1 MGDKIKKW
9 FFKTCPKSG
18 RIVGI
23 NKKNVVL
30 KICFPL
36 LGLAALAWFLI
47 RVVPKPSRIEYP
59 CQQVAAPIALSFVAF
74 ISSTLVGVG
83 AWKRFRS
90 LWNARRIT
98 LGLSVLTVGVLVS
111 GTLYVMSVDNSLMG
125 QVIRKQIDNGTDMG
139 RFTPTDAPNTPMG
152 VAKGIHPGRVAWAH
166 DPRAA
171 AWDEKHGLYSDAGNN
186 SQTRVNDMMEGV
198 ILSLTRQSKIDKAWD
213 ELFRTFNYKKGK
225 GAVGYKKGEKV
236 AIKVNLN
243 NNGGSNIIDATPQ
256 SVGALLH
263 QLADILKVPQ
273 SCITVYDAQR
283 RGISAIY
290 NYLQPL
296 YPDVNYQNWGGFVPD
311 VLHYSSE
318 ITDPGSMSLAR
329 AAYEADYMINM
340 ALMKRHSE
348 PTDKWRDSSG
358 QTGITSTGK
367 NQFGSVGKVPPLHLS
382 IRDWSSFRGMGTYN
396 CIVDFMAHE
405 RIGGNTLVYIVDA
418 MYVTPKHNGHAVRF
432 KRAPFNNGWT
442 SSLFASN
449 DQVAIESVVLDFVYS
464 ELPLPANAD
473 NFLHEASNI
482 GNPPSGIAYLGKAQG
497 SLGVH
502 EHWNNPDERMY
513 SRNLG
518 TGKGIELY
526 RVPLDDERP
535 AIEYFY
541 ADGDKLYYKTSNAD
555 EVTLNGKKLA
565 KESGIVPIGSE
576 TTAAGSKN
584 TAVDL
589 KNMGMNSE
597 NTGIDLKK
605 TANFF
610 LKATKKNK
618 PAAVQQLV
626 LRRLEPVAVS
636 QAKDCLLDGSAAV
649 NEDGSV
655 EFKGDKGTSNGAI
668 SWKAA
673 VTQAG
678 KYFLTVSYTGR
689 EPVPSYL
696 YANGKL
702 ISENI
707 GYLATTDNKR
717 GEFTFPVS
725 LQKGVNELRLE
736 HPGRRSNRI
745 FTLTIAE
752 EMK

>member
-1 MGDKIKKW
+1 MKNKIKKW

-36 LGLAALAWFLI
+36 LGLAALVWFLI
-47 RVVPKPSRIEYP
+47 RVVPKPSRMEYP

-83 AWKRFRS
+83 TWKRVRN
-90 LWNARRIT
+90 LWNARRVT
-98 LGLSVLTVGVLVS
+98 LGLSVLLIGVLAS

-139 RFTPTDAPNTPMG
+139 RFIPIDAPNTPMG
-152 VAKGIHPGRVAWAH
+152 VAKGIHPGRVAWAY
-166 DPRAA
+166 DPKAA
-171 AWDEKHGLYSDAGNN
+171 AWDGKHGLYSDADNN
-186 SQTRVNDMMEGV
+186 SQTRVNDMLEGV
-198 ILSLTRQSKIDKAWD
+198 IIALTNQKTIDKTWD
-213 ELFRTFNYKKGK
+213 ELFRLFNYKKGK
-225 GAVGYKKGEKV
+225 GAVSYKKGEKI

-243 NNGGSNIIDATPQ
+243 DNGGSNIIDATPQ
-256 SVGALLH
+256 SVYALLH
-263 QLADILKVPQ
+263 QLIDIMQVPQ
-273 SCITVYDAQR
+273 NNITVYDAQR

-290 NYLQPL
+290 DYMQPL
-296 YPDVNYQNWGGFVPD
+296 YPEVNYQNWGGFVPD
-311 VLHYSSE
+311 VVHYSSE
-318 ITDPGSMSLAR
+318 ITDKGSMSLAR

-348 PTDKWRDSSG
+348 PTDKWRDSAG

-367 NQFGSVGKVPPLHLS
+367 NQFGSLEKVPPLHFS

-396 CIVDFMAHE
+396 CIVDLMAHE

-418 MYVTPKHNGHAVRF
+418 MYVNPKHNGHAVRF

-442 SSLFASN
+442 SSFLASN
-449 DQVAIESVVLDFVYS
+449 DQVAIESVVLDFIYS

-473 NFLHEASNI
+473 NFLHEAANI
-482 GNPPSGIAYLGKAQG
+482 GNPPSGIAYAGKKLV

-502 EHWNNPDERMY
+502 EHWNNPEQRMY

-526 RVPLDDERP
+526 RVPLDENRA

-541 ADGDKLYYKTSNAD
+541 ADGTTLHYKVSNAD
-555 EVTLNGKKLA
+555 EVRLNNMKLDNTEGHLCVGVD
-565 KESGIVPIGSE
+565 K
-576 TTAAGSKN
+576 TTDYRLEAIKHDK
-584 TAVDL
+584 VV
-589 KNMGMNSE
+589 
-597 NTGIDLKK
+597 
-605 TANFF
+605 
-610 LKATKKNK
+610 AT
-618 PAAVQQLV
+618 QRLV
-626 LRRLEPVAVS
+626 LRNLQPIITCQTKEM
-636 QAKDCLLDGSAAV
+636 LLNGSATI

-655 EFKGDKGTSNGAI
+655 EFKGEKGSSNGFIA
-668 SWKAA
+668 WKAEIPY
-673 VTQAG
+673 TG
-678 KYFLTVSYTGR
+678 KYYLDISYEGGN
-689 EPVPSYL
+689 PVPSYL

-707 GYLATTDNKR
+707 GYLATTGNKR
-717 GEFTFPVS
+717 GNFIFPID
-725 LQKGVNELRLE
+725 LEKGVNELRLE
-736 HPGRRSNRI
+736 HPGRRSNKLYTI
-745 FTLTIAE
+745 TIAKE
-752 EMK
+752 IN

>member
-1 MGDKIKKW
+1 MKNKIKKW

-36 LGLAALAWFLI
+36 LGLAALVWFLI
-47 RVVPKPSRIEYP
+47 RVVPKPSRMEYP

-83 AWKRFRS
+83 TWKRVRN
-90 LWNARRIT
+90 LWNARRVT
-98 LGLSVLTVGVLVS
+98 LGLSVLLIGVLAS

-139 RFTPTDAPNTPMG
+139 RFIPIDAPNTPMG
-152 VAKGIHPGRVAWAH
+152 VAKGIHPGRVAWAY
-166 DPRAA
+166 DPKAA
-171 AWDEKHGLYSDAGNN
+171 AWDGKHGLYSDADNN
-186 SQTRVNDMMEGV
+186 SQTRVNDMLEGV
-198 ILSLTRQSKIDKAWD
+198 IIALTNQKTIDKAWD
-213 ELFRTFNYKKGK
+213 ELFRLFNYKKGK
-225 GAVGYKKGEKV
+225 GAVSYKKGEKI

-243 NNGGSNIIDATPQ
+243 DNRGSNIIDATPQ
-256 SVGALLH
+256 SVYALLH
-263 QLADILKVPQ
+263 QLIDIMQVPQ
-273 SCITVYDAQR
+273 NNITVYDAQR

-290 NYLQPL
+290 DYMQPL
-296 YPDVNYQNWGGFVPD
+296 YPEVNYQNWGGFVPD
-311 VLHYSSE
+311 VVHYSSE
-318 ITDPGSMSLAR
+318 ITDKGSMSLAR

-348 PTDKWRDSSG
+348 PTDKWRDSAG

-367 NQFGSVGKVPPLHLS
+367 NQFGSLEKVPPLHFS

-396 CIVDFMAHE
+396 CIVDLMAHE

-418 MYVTPKHNGHAVRF
+418 MYVNPKHNGHAVRF

-442 SSLFASN
+442 SSFLASN
-449 DQVAIESVVLDFVYS
+449 DQVAIESVVLDFIYS

-473 NFLHEASNI
+473 NFLHEAANI
-482 GNPPSGIAYLGKAQG
+482 GNPPSGIAYAGKKLV

-502 EHWNNPDERMY
+502 EHWNNPEQRMY

-526 RVPLDDERP
+526 RVPLDENRA

-541 ADGDKLYYKTSNAD
+541 ADGTTLHYKVSNAD
-555 EVTLNGKKLA
+555 EVRLNNMKLDNTEGHLCVGVD
-565 KESGIVPIGSE
+565 K
-576 TTAAGSKN
+576 TTDYRLEAIKHDK
-584 TAVDL
+584 VV
-589 KNMGMNSE
+589 
-597 NTGIDLKK
+597 
-605 TANFF
+605 
-610 LKATKKNK
+610 AT
-618 PAAVQQLV
+618 QRLV
-626 LRRLEPVAVS
+626 LRNLQPIITCQTKEM
-636 QAKDCLLDGSAAV
+636 LLNGSATI

-655 EFKGDKGTSNGAI
+655 EFKGEKGSSNGFIA
-668 SWKAA
+668 WKAEIPY
-673 VTQAG
+673 TG
-678 KYFLTVSYTGR
+678 KYYLDISYEGGN
-689 EPVPSYL
+689 PVPSYL

-707 GYLATTDNKR
+707 GYLATTGNKR
-717 GEFTFPVS
+717 GNFIFPID
-725 LQKGVNELRLE
+725 LEKGVNELRLE
-736 HPGRRSNRI
+736 HPGRRSNKLYTI
-745 FTLTIAE
+745 TIAKE
-752 EMK
+752 IN

>member
-1 MGDKIKKW
+1 MKNKIKKW

-36 LGLAALAWFLI
+36 LGLAALVWFLI
-47 RVVPKPSRIEYP
+47 RVVPKPSRMEYP

-83 AWKRFRS
+83 TWKRVRN
-90 LWNARRIT
+90 LWNARRVT
-98 LGLSVLTVGVLVS
+98 LGLSVLLIGVLAS

-139 RFTPTDAPNTPMG
+139 RFIPIDAPNTPMG
-152 VAKGIHPGRVAWAH
+152 VAKGIHPGRVAWAY
-166 DPRAA
+166 DPKAA
-171 AWDEKHGLYSDAGNN
+171 AWDGKHGLYSDADNN
-186 SQTRVNDMMEGV
+186 SQTRVNDMLEGV
-198 ILSLTRQSKIDKAWD
+198 IIALTNQKTIDKAWD
-213 ELFRTFNYKKGK
+213 ELFRLFNYKKGK
-225 GAVGYKKGEKV
+225 GAVSYKKGEKI

-243 NNGGSNIIDATPQ
+243 DNGGSNIIDATPQ
-256 SVGALLH
+256 SVYALLH
-263 QLADILKVPQ
+263 QLIDIMQVPQ
-273 SCITVYDAQR
+273 NNITVYDAQR

-290 NYLQPL
+290 DYMQPL
-296 YPDVNYQNWGGFVPD
+296 YPEVNYQNWGGFVPD
-311 VLHYSSE
+311 VVHYSSE
-318 ITDPGSMSLAR
+318 ITDKGSMNLAR

-348 PTDKWRDSSG
+348 PTDNWRDSAG

-367 NQFGSVGKVPPLHLS
+367 NQFGSLEKVPPLHFS

-396 CIVDFMAHE
+396 CIVDLMAHE

-418 MYVTPKHNGHAVRF
+418 MYVNPKHNGHAVRF

-442 SSLFASN
+442 SSFLASN
-449 DQVAIESVVLDFVYS
+449 DQVAIESVVLDFIYS

-473 NFLHEASNI
+473 NFLHEAANI
-482 GNPPSGIAYLGKAQG
+482 GNPPSGIAYAGKKLV

-502 EHWNNPDERMY
+502 EHWNNPEQRMY

-526 RVPLDDERP
+526 RVPLDENRA

-541 ADGDKLYYKTSNAD
+541 ADGTTLHYKVSNAD
-555 EVTLNGKKLA
+555 EVRLNNMKLDNTEGHLCVGVD
-565 KESGIVPIGSE
+565 K
-576 TTAAGSKN
+576 TTDYRLEAIKHDK
-584 TAVDL
+584 VV
-589 KNMGMNSE
+589 
-597 NTGIDLKK
+597 
-605 TANFF
+605 
-610 LKATKKNK
+610 AT
-618 PAAVQQLV
+618 QRLV
-626 LRRLEPVAVS
+626 LRNLQPIITCQTKEM
-636 QAKDCLLDGSAAV
+636 LLNGSATI

-655 EFKGDKGTSNGAI
+655 EFKGEKGSSNGFIA
-668 SWKAA
+668 WKAEIPY
-673 VTQAG
+673 TG
-678 KYFLTVSYTGR
+678 KYYLDISYEGGN
-689 EPVPSYL
+689 PVPSYL

-707 GYLATTDNKR
+707 GYLATTGNKR
-717 GEFTFPVS
+717 GNFIFPID
-725 LQKGVNELRLE
+725 LEKGVNELRLE
-736 HPGRRSNRI
+736 HPGRRSNKLYTI
-745 FTLTIAE
+745 TIAKE
-752 EMK
+752 IN

>member
-1 MGDKIKKW
+1 MKNKIKKW

-36 LGLAALAWFLI
+36 LGLAALVWFLI
-47 RVVPKPSRIEYP
+47 RVVPKPSRMEYP

-83 AWKRFRS
+83 TWKRVRN
-90 LWNARRIT
+90 LWNARRVT
-98 LGLSVLTVGVLVS
+98 LGLSVLLIGVLAS

-139 RFTPTDAPNTPMG
+139 RFIPIDAPNTPMG
-152 VAKGIHPGRVAWAH
+152 VAKGIHPGRVDWAY
-166 DPRAA
+166 DPKAA
-171 AWDEKHGLYSDAGNN
+171 AWDGKHGLYSDADNN
-186 SQTRVNDMMEGV
+186 SQTRVNDMLEGV
-198 ILSLTRQSKIDKAWD
+198 IIALTNQKTIDKAWD
-213 ELFRTFNYKKGK
+213 ELFRLFNYKKGK
-225 GAVGYKKGEKV
+225 GAVSYKKGEKI

-243 NNGGSNIIDATPQ
+243 DNGGSNIIDATPQ
-256 SVGALLH
+256 SVYALLH
-263 QLADILKVPQ
+263 QLIDIMQVPQ
-273 SCITVYDAQR
+273 NNITVYDAQR

-290 NYLQPL
+290 DYMQPL
-296 YPDVNYQNWGGFVPD
+296 YPEVNYQNWGGFVPD
-311 VLHYSSE
+311 VVHYSSE
-318 ITDPGSMSLAR
+318 ITDKGSMSLAR

-348 PTDKWRDSSG
+348 PTDKWRDSAG

-367 NQFGSVGKVPPLHLS
+367 NQFGSLEKVPPLHFS

-396 CIVDFMAHE
+396 CIVDLMAHE

-418 MYVTPKHNGHAVRF
+418 MYVNPKHNGHAVRF

-442 SSLFASN
+442 SSFLASN
-449 DQVAIESVVLDFVYS
+449 DQVAIESVVLDFIYS

-473 NFLHEASNI
+473 NFLHEAANI
-482 GNPPSGIAYLGKAQG
+482 GNPPSGIAYAGKKLV

-502 EHWNNPDERMY
+502 EHWNNPEQRMY

-526 RVPLDDERP
+526 RVPLDENRA

-541 ADGDKLYYKTSNAD
+541 ADGTTLHYKVSNAD
-555 EVTLNGKKLA
+555 EVRLNNMKLDNTEGHLCVGVD
-565 KESGIVPIGSE
+565 K
-576 TTAAGSKN
+576 TTDYRLEAIKHDK
-584 TAVDL
+584 VV
-589 KNMGMNSE
+589 
-597 NTGIDLKK
+597 
-605 TANFF
+605 
-610 LKATKKNK
+610 AT
-618 PAAVQQLV
+618 QRLV
-626 LRRLEPVAVS
+626 LRNLQPIITCQTKEM
-636 QAKDCLLDGSAAV
+636 LLNGSATI

-655 EFKGDKGTSNGAI
+655 EFKGEKGSSNGFIA
-668 SWKAA
+668 WKAEIPY
-673 VTQAG
+673 TG
-678 KYFLTVSYTGR
+678 KYYLDISYEGGN
-689 EPVPSYL
+689 PVPSYL

-707 GYLATTDNKR
+707 GYLATTGNKR
-717 GEFTFPVS
+717 GNFIFPID
-725 LQKGVNELRLE
+725 LEKGVNELRLE
-736 HPGRRSNRI
+736 HPGRRSNKLYTI
-745 FTLTIAE
+745 TIAKE
-752 EMK
+752 IN

>member
-1 MGDKIKKW
+1 MKNKIKKW

-36 LGLAALAWFLI
+36 LGLAALVWFLI
-47 RVVPKPSRIEYP
+47 RVVPKPSRMEYP

-83 AWKRFRS
+83 TWKRVRN
-90 LWNARRIT
+90 LWNARRVT
-98 LGLSVLTVGVLVS
+98 LGLSVLLIGVLAS

-139 RFTPTDAPNTPMG
+139 RFIPIDAPNTPMG
-152 VAKGIHPGRVAWAH
+152 VAKGIHPGRVAWAY
-166 DPRAA
+166 DPKAA
-171 AWDEKHGLYSDAGNN
+171 AWDGKHGLYSDADNN
-186 SQTRVNDMMEGV
+186 SQTRVNDMLEGV
-198 ILSLTRQSKIDKAWD
+198 IIALTNQKTIYKAWD
-213 ELFRTFNYKKGK
+213 ELFRLFNYKKGK
-225 GAVGYKKGEKV
+225 GAVSYKKGEKI

-243 NNGGSNIIDATPQ
+243 DNGGSNIIDATPQ
-256 SVGALLH
+256 SVYALLH
-263 QLADILKVPQ
+263 QLIDIMQVPQ
-273 SCITVYDAQR
+273 NNITVYDAQR

-290 NYLQPL
+290 DYMQPL
-296 YPDVNYQNWGGFVPD
+296 YPEVNYQNWGGFVPD
-311 VLHYSSE
+311 VVHYSSE
-318 ITDPGSMSLAR
+318 ITDKGSMNLAR

-348 PTDKWRDSSG
+348 PTDKWRDSAG

-367 NQFGSVGKVPPLHLS
+367 NQFGSLEKVPPLHFS

-396 CIVDFMAHE
+396 CIVDLMAHE

-418 MYVTPKHNGHAVRF
+418 MYVNPKHNGHAVRF

-442 SSLFASN
+442 SSFLASN
-449 DQVAIESVVLDFVYS
+449 DQVAIESVVLDFIYS

-473 NFLHEASNI
+473 NFLHEAANI
-482 GNPPSGIAYLGKAQG
+482 GNPPSGIAYAGKKLV

-502 EHWNNPDERMY
+502 EHWNNPEQRMY

-526 RVPLDDERP
+526 RVPLDENRA

-541 ADGDKLYYKTSNAD
+541 ADGTTLHYKVSNAD
-555 EVTLNGKKLA
+555 EVRLNNMKLDNTEGHLCVGVD
-565 KESGIVPIGSE
+565 K
-576 TTAAGSKN
+576 TTDYRLEAIKHDK
-584 TAVDL
+584 VV
-589 KNMGMNSE
+589 
-597 NTGIDLKK
+597 
-605 TANFF
+605 
-610 LKATKKNK
+610 AT
-618 PAAVQQLV
+618 QRLV
-626 LRRLEPVAVS
+626 LRNLQPIITCQTKEM
-636 QAKDCLLDGSAAV
+636 LLNGSATI

-655 EFKGDKGTSNGAI
+655 EFKGEKGSSNGFIA
-668 SWKAA
+668 WKAEIPY
-673 VTQAG
+673 TG
-678 KYFLTVSYTGR
+678 KYYLDISYEGGN
-689 EPVPSYL
+689 PVPSYL

-707 GYLATTDNKR
+707 GYLATTGNKR
-717 GEFTFPVS
+717 GNFIFPID
-725 LQKGVNELRLE
+725 LEKGVNELRLE
-736 HPGRRSNRI
+736 HPGRRSNKLYTI
-745 FTLTIAE
+745 TIAKE
-752 EMK
+752 IN

>member
-1 MGDKIKKW
+1 MKNKIKKW

-36 LGLAALAWFLI
+36 LGLAALVWFLI
-47 RVVPKPSRIEYP
+47 RVVPKPSRMEYP

-83 AWKRFRS
+83 TWKRVRN
-90 LWNARRIT
+90 LWNARRVT
-98 LGLSVLTVGVLVS
+98 LGLSVLLIGVLAS

-139 RFTPTDAPNTPMG
+139 RFIPIDAPNTPMG
-152 VAKGIHPGRVAWAH
+152 VAKGIHPGRVAWAY
-166 DPRAA
+166 DPKAA
-171 AWDEKHGLYSDAGNN
+171 AWDGKHGLYSDADNN
-186 SQTRVNDMMEGV
+186 SQTRVNDMLEGV
-198 ILSLTRQSKIDKAWD
+198 IIALTNQKTIDKAWD
-213 ELFRTFNYKKGK
+213 ELFRLFNYKKGK
-225 GAVGYKKGEKV
+225 GAVSYKKGEKI

-243 NNGGSNIIDATPQ
+243 DNGGSNIIDATPQ
-256 SVGALLH
+256 SVYALLH
-263 QLADILKVPQ
+263 QLIDIMQVPQ
-273 SCITVYDAQR
+273 NNITVYDAQR

-290 NYLQPL
+290 DYMQPL
-296 YPDVNYQNWGGFVPD
+296 YPEVNYQNWGGFVPD
-311 VLHYSSE
+311 VIHYSSE
-318 ITDPGSMSLAR
+318 ITDKGSMSLAR

-348 PTDKWRDSSG
+348 PTDKWRDSAG

-367 NQFGSVGKVPPLHLS
+367 NQFGSLEKVPPLHFS

-396 CIVDFMAHE
+396 CIVDLMAHE

-418 MYVTPKHNGHAVRF
+418 MYVNPKHNGHAVRF

-442 SSLFASN
+442 SSFLASN
-449 DQVAIESVVLDFVYS
+449 DQVAIESVVLDFIYS

-473 NFLHEASNI
+473 NFLHEAANI
-482 GNPPSGIAYLGKAQG
+482 GNPPSGIAYAGKKLV

-502 EHWNNPDERMY
+502 EHWNNPEQRMY

-526 RVPLDDERP
+526 RVPLDENRA

-541 ADGDKLYYKTSNAD
+541 ADGTTLHYKVSNAD
-555 EVTLNGKKLA
+555 KVRLNNMKLDNTEGHLCVGVD
-565 KESGIVPIGSE
+565 K
-576 TTAAGSKN
+576 TTDYRLEAIKHDK
-584 TAVDL
+584 VV
-589 KNMGMNSE
+589 
-597 NTGIDLKK
+597 
-605 TANFF
+605 
-610 LKATKKNK
+610 AT
-618 PAAVQQLV
+618 QRLV
-626 LRRLEPVAVS
+626 LRNLQPIITCQTKEM
-636 QAKDCLLDGSAAV
+636 LLNGSATI

-655 EFKGDKGTSNGAI
+655 EFKGEKGSSNGFIA
-668 SWKAA
+668 WKAEIPY
-673 VTQAG
+673 TG
-678 KYFLTVSYTGR
+678 KYYLDISYEGGN
-689 EPVPSYL
+689 PVPSYL

-707 GYLATTDNKR
+707 GYLATTGNKR
-717 GEFTFPVS
+717 GNFIFPID
-725 LQKGVNELRLE
+725 LENELRLE
-736 HPGRRSNRI
+736 HPGRRSNKLYTI
-745 FTLTIAE
+745 TIAKE
-752 EMK
+752 IN

>member
-1 MGDKIKKW
+1 MKNKIKKW

-36 LGLAALAWFLI
+36 LGLAALVWFLI
-47 RVVPKPSRIEYP
+47 RVVPKPSRMEYP

-83 AWKRFRS
+83 TWKRVRN
-90 LWNARRIT
+90 LWNARRVT
-98 LGLSVLTVGVLVS
+98 LGLSVLLIGVLAS

-139 RFTPTDAPNTPMG
+139 RFIPIDAPNTPMG
-152 VAKGIHPGRVAWAH
+152 VAKGIHPGRVAWAY
-166 DPRAA
+166 DPKAA
-171 AWDEKHGLYSDAGNN
+171 AWDGKHGLYSDADNN
-186 SQTRVNDMMEGV
+186 SQTRVNDMLEGV
-198 ILSLTRQSKIDKAWD
+198 IIALTNQKTSDKAWD
-213 ELFRTFNYKKGK
+213 ELFRLFNYQKGK
-225 GAVGYKKGEKV
+225 GAVSYKKGEKI

-243 NNGGSNIIDATPQ
+243 DNGGSNIIDATPQ
-256 SVGALLH
+256 SVYALLH
-263 QLADILKVPQ
+263 QLIDIMQVPQ
-273 SCITVYDAQR
+273 NNITVYDAQR

-290 NYLQPL
+290 DYMQPL
-296 YPDVNYQNWGGFVPD
+296 YPEVNYQNWGGFVPD
-311 VLHYSSE
+311 VVHYSSE
-318 ITDPGSMSLAR
+318 ITDKGSMSLAR

-348 PTDKWRDSSG
+348 PTDKWRDSAG

-367 NQFGSVGKVPPLHLS
+367 NQFGSLEKVPPLHFS

-396 CIVDFMAHE
+396 CIVDLMSHE

-418 MYVTPKHNGHAVRF
+418 MYVNPKHNGHAVRF

-442 SSLFASN
+442 SSFLASN
-449 DQVAIESVVLDFVYS
+449 DQVAIESVVLDFIYS

-473 NFLHEASNI
+473 NFLHEAANI
-482 GNPPSGIAYLGKAQG
+482 GNPPSGIAYAGKKLV

-502 EHWNNPDERMY
+502 EHWNNPEQRMY

-526 RVPLDDERP
+526 RVPLDENRA

-541 ADGDKLYYKTSNAD
+541 ADGTTLHYKVSNAD
-555 EVTLNGKKLA
+555 EVRLNNMKLDNTEGHLCVGVD
-565 KESGIVPIGSE
+565 K
-576 TTAAGSKN
+576 TTDYRLEAIKHDK
-584 TAVDL
+584 VV
-589 KNMGMNSE
+589 
-597 NTGIDLKK
+597 
-605 TANFF
+605 
-610 LKATKKNK
+610 AT
-618 PAAVQQLV
+618 QRLV
-626 LRRLEPVAVS
+626 LRNLQPIITCQTKEM
-636 QAKDCLLDGSAAV
+636 LLNGSATI

-655 EFKGDKGTSNGAI
+655 EFKGEKGSSNGFIA
-668 SWKAA
+668 WKAEIPY
-673 VTQAG
+673 TG
-678 KYFLTVSYTGR
+678 KYYLDISYEGGN
-689 EPVPSYL
+689 PVPSYL

-707 GYLATTDNKR
+707 GYLATTGNKR
-717 GEFTFPVS
+717 GNFIFPID
-725 LQKGVNELRLE
+725 LEKGVNELRLE
-736 HPGRRSNRI
+736 HPGRRSNKLYTI
-745 FTLTIAE
+745 TIAKE
-752 EMK
+752 IN

>member
-1 MGDKIKKW
+1 MKNKIKKW

-36 LGLAALAWFLI
+36 LGLAALVWFLI
-47 RVVPKPSRIEYP
+47 RVVPKPSRMEYP

-83 AWKRFRS
+83 TWKRVRN
-90 LWNARRIT
+90 LWNARRVT
-98 LGLSVLTVGVLVS
+98 LGLSVLLIGVLAS

-139 RFTPTDAPNTPMG
+139 RFIPIDAPNTPMG
-152 VAKGIHPGRVAWAH
+152 VAKGIHPGRVAWAY
-166 DPRAA
+166 DPKAA
-171 AWDEKHGLYSDAGNN
+171 AWDGKHGLYSDADNN
-186 SQTRVNDMMEGV
+186 SQTRVNDMLEGV
-198 ILSLTRQSKIDKAWD
+198 IIALTNQKTIDKAWD
-213 ELFRTFNYKKGK
+213 ELFRLFNYKKGK
-225 GAVGYKKGEKV
+225 GAVSYKKGEKI

-243 NNGGSNIIDATPQ
+243 DNGGSNIIDATPQ
-256 SVGALLH
+256 SVYALLH
-263 QLADILKVPQ
+263 QLIDIMQVPQ
-273 SCITVYDAQR
+273 NNITVYDAQR

-290 NYLQPL
+290 DYMQPL
-296 YPDVNYQNWGGFVPD
+296 YPEVNYQNWGGFVPD
-311 VLHYSSE
+311 VVHYSSE
-318 ITDPGSMSLAR
+318 ITDKGSMNLAR

-348 PTDKWRDSSG
+348 PTDKWRDSAG

-367 NQFGSVGKVPPLHLS
+367 NQFGSLEKVPPLHFS

-396 CIVDFMAHE
+396 CIVDLMAHE

-418 MYVTPKHNGHAVRF
+418 MYVNPKHNGHAVRF

-442 SSLFASN
+442 SSFLASN
-449 DQVAIESVVLDFVYS
+449 DQVAIESVVLDFIYS

-473 NFLHEASNI
+473 NFLHEAANI
-482 GNPPSGIAYLGKAQG
+482 GNPPSGIAYAGKKLV

-502 EHWNNPDERMY
+502 EHWNNPEQRMY

-526 RVPLDDERP
+526 RVPLDENRA

-541 ADGDKLYYKTSNAD
+541 ADGTTLHYKVSNAD
-555 EVTLNGKKLA
+555 EVRLNNLKLDNTEGHLCVGVD
-565 KESGIVPIGSE
+565 K
-576 TTAAGSKN
+576 TTDYRLEAIKHDK
-584 TAVDL
+584 VV
-589 KNMGMNSE
+589 
-597 NTGIDLKK
+597 
-605 TANFF
+605 
-610 LKATKKNK
+610 AT
-618 PAAVQQLV
+618 QRLV
-626 LRRLEPVAVS
+626 LRNLQPIITCQTKEM
-636 QAKDCLLDGSAAV
+636 LLNGSATI

-655 EFKGDKGTSNGAI
+655 EFKGEKGSSNGFIA
-668 SWKAA
+668 WKAEIPY
-673 VTQAG
+673 TG
-678 KYFLTVSYTGR
+678 KYYLDISYEGGN
-689 EPVPSYL
+689 PVPSYL

-707 GYLATTDNKR
+707 GYLATTGNKR
-717 GEFTFPVS
+717 GNFIFPID
-725 LQKGVNELRLE
+725 LEKGVNELRLE
-736 HPGRRSNRI
+736 HPGRRSNKLYTI
-745 FTLTIAE
+745 TIAKE
-752 EMK
+752 IN

>member
-1 MGDKIKKW
+1 MKNKIKKW

-36 LGLAALAWFLI
+36 LGLAALVWFLI
-47 RVVPKPSRIEYP
+47 RVVPKPSRMEYP

-83 AWKRFRS
+83 TWKRVRN
-90 LWNARRIT
+90 LWNARRVT
-98 LGLSVLTVGVLVS
+98 LGLSVLLIGVLAS

-139 RFTPTDAPNTPMG
+139 RFIPIDAPNTPMG
-152 VAKGIHPGRVAWAH
+152 VAKGIHPGRVAWAY
-166 DPRAA
+166 DPKAA
-171 AWDEKHGLYSDAGNN
+171 AWDGKHGLYSDADNN
-186 SQTRVNDMMEGV
+186 SQTRVNDMLEGV
-198 ILSLTRQSKIDKAWD
+198 IIALTNQKTIDKAWD
-213 ELFRTFNYKKGK
+213 ELFRLFNYKRGK
-225 GAVGYKKGEKV
+225 GAVSYKKGEKI

-243 NNGGSNIIDATPQ
+243 DNGGSNIIDATPQ
-256 SVGALLH
+256 SVYALLH
-263 QLADILKVPQ
+263 QLIDIMQVPQ
-273 SCITVYDAQR
+273 NNITVYDAQR

-290 NYLQPL
+290 DYMQPL
-296 YPDVNYQNWGGFVPD
+296 YPEVNYQNWGGFVPD
-311 VLHYSSE
+311 VVHYSSE
-318 ITDPGSMSLAR
+318 ITDKGSMSLAR

-348 PTDKWRDSSG
+348 PTDKWRDSAG

-367 NQFGSVGKVPPLHLS
+367 NQFGSLEKVPPLHFS

-396 CIVDFMAHE
+396 CIVDLMAHE

-418 MYVTPKHNGHAVRF
+418 MYVNPKHNGHAVRF

-442 SSLFASN
+442 SSFLASN
-449 DQVAIESVVLDFVYS
+449 DQVAIESVVLDFIYS

-473 NFLHEASNI
+473 NFLHEAANI
-482 GNPPSGIAYLGKAQG
+482 GNPPSGIAYAGKKLV

-502 EHWNNPDERMY
+502 EHWNNPEQRMY

-526 RVPLDDERP
+526 RVPLDENRA

-541 ADGDKLYYKTSNAD
+541 ADGTTLHYKVSNAD
-555 EVTLNGKKLA
+555 EVRLNNMKLDNTEGHLCVGVD
-565 KESGIVPIGSE
+565 K
-576 TTAAGSKN
+576 TTDYRLEAIKHDK
-584 TAVDL
+584 VV
-589 KNMGMNSE
+589 
-597 NTGIDLKK
+597 
-605 TANFF
+605 
-610 LKATKKNK
+610 AT
-618 PAAVQQLV
+618 QRLV
-626 LRRLEPVAVS
+626 LRNLQPIITCQTKEM
-636 QAKDCLLDGSAAV
+636 LLNGSATI

-655 EFKGDKGTSNGAI
+655 EFKGEKGSSNGFIA
-668 SWKAA
+668 WKAEIPY
-673 VTQAG
+673 TG
-678 KYFLTVSYTGR
+678 KYYLDISYEGGN
-689 EPVPSYL
+689 PVPSYL

-707 GYLATTDNKR
+707 GYLATTGNKR
-717 GEFTFPVS
+717 GNFIFPID
-725 LQKGVNELRLE
+725 LEKGVNELRLE
-736 HPGRRSNRI
+736 HPGRRSNKLYTI
-745 FTLTIAE
+745 TIAKE
-752 EMK
+752 IN

>member
-1 MGDKIKKW
+1 MKNKIKKW

-36 LGLAALAWFLI
+36 LGLAALVWFLI
-47 RVVPKPSRIEYP
+47 RVVPKPSRMEYP

-83 AWKRFRS
+83 TWKRVRN
-90 LWNARRIT
+90 LWNARRVT
-98 LGLSVLTVGVLVS
+98 LGLSVLLIGVLAS

-139 RFTPTDAPNTPMG
+139 RFIPIDAPNTPMG
-152 VAKGIHPGRVAWAH
+152 VAKGIHPGRVAWAY
-166 DPRAA
+166 DPKAA
-171 AWDEKHGLYSDAGNN
+171 AWDGKHGLYSDADNN
-186 SQTRVNDMMEGV
+186 SQTRVNDMLEGV
-198 ILSLTRQSKIDKAWD
+198 IIALTNQKTIDKAWD
-213 ELFRTFNYKKGK
+213 ELFRLFNYKKGK
-225 GAVGYKKGEKV
+225 GAVSYKKGEKI

-243 NNGGSNIIDATPQ
+243 DNGGSNIIDATPQ
-256 SVGALLH
+256 SVYALLH
-263 QLADILKVPQ
+263 QLIDIMQVPQ
-273 SCITVYDAQR
+273 NNITVYDAQR

-290 NYLQPL
+290 DYMQPL
-296 YPDVNYQNWGGFVPD
+296 YPEVNYQNWGGFVPD
-311 VLHYSSE
+311 VVHYSSE
-318 ITDPGSMSLAR
+318 ITDKGSMSLAR

-348 PTDKWRDSSG
+348 PTDKWRDSAG

-367 NQFGSVGKVPPLHLS
+367 NQFGSLEKVPPLHFS

-396 CIVDFMAHE
+396 CIVDLMAHE

-418 MYVTPKHNGHAVRF
+418 MYVNPKHNGHAVRF

-442 SSLFASN
+442 SSFLASN
-449 DQVAIESVVLDFVYS
+449 DQVAIESVVLDFIYS

-473 NFLHEASNI
+473 NFLHEAANI
-482 GNPPSGIAYLGKAQG
+482 GNPPSGIAYAGKKLV

-502 EHWNNPDERMY
+502 EHWNNPEQRMY

-526 RVPLDDERP
+526 RVPLDENRA

-541 ADGDKLYYKTSNAD
+541 ADGTTLHYKVSNAD
-555 EVTLNGKKLA
+555 EVRLNNMKLDNTEGHLCVGVD
-565 KESGIVPIGSE
+565 K
-576 TTAAGSKN
+576 TTDYRLEAIKHDK
-584 TAVDL
+584 VV
-589 KNMGMNSE
+589 
-597 NTGIDLKK
+597 
-605 TANFF
+605 
-610 LKATKKNK
+610 AT
-618 PAAVQQLV
+618 QRLV
-626 LRRLEPVAVS
+626 LRNLQPIITCQTKEM
-636 QAKDCLLDGSAAV
+636 LLNGSATI

-655 EFKGDKGTSNGAI
+655 EFKGEKGSSNGFIA
-668 SWKAA
+668 WKAEIPY
-673 VTQAG
+673 TG
-678 KYFLTVSYTGR
+678 KYYLDISYEGGN
-689 EPVPSYL
+689 PVPSYL

-707 GYLATTDNKR
+707 GYLATTGNKR
-717 GEFTFPVS
+717 GNFIFSIDLE
-725 LQKGVNELRLE
+725 KGVNELRLE
-736 HPGRRSNRI
+736 HPGRRSNKLYTI
-745 FTLTIAE
+745 TIAKE
-752 EMK
+752 IN

>member
-1 MGDKIKKW
+1 MKNKIKKW

-36 LGLAALAWFLI
+36 LGLAALVWFLI
-47 RVVPKPSRIEYP
+47 RVVPKPSRMEYP

-83 AWKRFRS
+83 TWKRVRN
-90 LWNARRIT
+90 LWNARRVT
-98 LGLSVLTVGVLVS
+98 LGLSVLLIGVLAS

-139 RFTPTDAPNTPMG
+139 RFIPIDAPNTPMG
-152 VAKGIHPGRVAWAH
+152 VAKGIHPGRVAWAY
-166 DPRAA
+166 DPKAA
-171 AWDEKHGLYSDAGNN
+171 AWDGKHGLYSDADNN
-186 SQTRVNDMMEGV
+186 SQTRVNDMLEGV
-198 ILSLTRQSKIDKAWD
+198 IIALTNQKTIDKAWD
-213 ELFRTFNYKKGK
+213 ELFRLFNYKKGK
-225 GAVGYKKGEKV
+225 GAVSYKKGEKI

-243 NNGGSNIIDATPQ
+243 DNGGSNIIDATPQ
-256 SVGALLH
+256 SVYALLH
-263 QLADILKVPQ
+263 QLIDIMQVPQ
-273 SCITVYDAQR
+273 NNITVYDAQR

-290 NYLQPL
+290 DYMQPL
-296 YPDVNYQNWGGFVPD
+296 YPEVNYQNWGGFVPD
-311 VLHYSSE
+311 VVHYSSE
-318 ITDPGSMSLAR
+318 ITDKGSMSLAR

-348 PTDKWRDSSG
+348 PTDKWRDSAG

-367 NQFGSVGKVPPLHLS
+367 NQFGSLEKVPPLHFS

-396 CIVDFMAHE
+396 CIVDLMAHE

-418 MYVTPKHNGHAVRF
+418 MYVNPKHNGHAVRF

-442 SSLFASN
+442 SSFLASN
-449 DQVAIESVVLDFVYS
+449 DQVAIESVVLDFIYS

-473 NFLHEASNI
+473 NFLHEAANI
-482 GNPPSGIAYLGKAQG
+482 GNPPSGIAYAGKKLV

-502 EHWNNPDERMY
+502 EHWNNPEQRMY

-526 RVPLDDERP
+526 RVPLDENRA

-541 ADGDKLYYKTSNAD
+541 ADGTTLHYKVSNAD
-555 EVTLNGKKLA
+555 EVRLNNMKLDNTEGHLCVGVD
-565 KESGIVPIGSE
+565 K
-576 TTAAGSKN
+576 TTDYRLEAIKYDK
-584 TAVDL
+584 VV
-589 KNMGMNSE
+589 
-597 NTGIDLKK
+597 
-605 TANFF
+605 
-610 LKATKKNK
+610 AT
-618 PAAVQQLV
+618 QRLV
-626 LRRLEPVAVS
+626 LRNLQPIITCQTKEM
-636 QAKDCLLDGSAAV
+636 LLNGSATI

-655 EFKGDKGTSNGAI
+655 EFKGEKGSSNGFIA
-668 SWKAA
+668 WKAEIPY
-673 VTQAG
+673 TG
-678 KYFLTVSYTGR
+678 KYYLDISYEGGN
-689 EPVPSYL
+689 PVPSYL

-707 GYLATTDNKR
+707 GYLATTGNKR
-717 GEFTFPVS
+717 GNFIFPID
-725 LQKGVNELRLE
+725 LEKGVNELRLE
-736 HPGRRSNRI
+736 HPGRRSNKLYTI
-745 FTLTIAE
+745 TIAKE
-752 EMK
+752 IN

>member
-1 MGDKIKKW
+1 MKNKIKKW

-36 LGLAALAWFLI
+36 LGLAALVWFLI
-47 RVVPKPSRIEYP
+47 RVVPKPSRMEYP

-83 AWKRFRS
+83 TWKRVRN
-90 LWNARRIT
+90 LWNARRVT
-98 LGLSVLTVGVLVS
+98 LGLSVLLIGVLAS

-139 RFTPTDAPNTPMG
+139 RFIPIDAPNTPMG
-152 VAKGIHPGRVAWAH
+152 VAKGIHPGRVAWAY
-166 DPRAA
+166 DPKAA
-171 AWDEKHGLYSDAGNN
+171 AWDGKHGLYSDADNN
-186 SQTRVNDMMEGV
+186 SQTRVNDMLEGV
-198 ILSLTRQSKIDKAWD
+198 IIALTNQKTIDKAWD
-213 ELFRTFNYKKGK
+213 ELFRLFNYKKAK
-225 GAVGYKKGEKV
+225 GAVSYKKGEKI

-243 NNGGSNIIDATPQ
+243 DNGGSNIIDATPQ
-256 SVGALLH
+256 SVYALLH
-263 QLADILKVPQ
+263 QLIDIMQVPQ
-273 SCITVYDAQR
+273 NNITVYDAQR

-290 NYLQPL
+290 DYMQPL
-296 YPDVNYQNWGGFVPD
+296 YPEVNYQNWGGFVPD
-311 VLHYSSE
+311 VVHYSSE
-318 ITDPGSMSLAR
+318 ITDKGSMSLAR

-348 PTDKWRDSSG
+348 PTDKWRDSAG

-367 NQFGSVGKVPPLHLS
+367 NQFGSLEKVPPLHFS

-396 CIVDFMAHE
+396 CIVDLMAHE

-418 MYVTPKHNGHAVRF
+418 MYVNPKHNGHAVRF

-442 SSLFASN
+442 SSFLASN
-449 DQVAIESVVLDFVYS
+449 DQVAIESVVLDFIYS

-473 NFLHEASNI
+473 NFLHEAANI
-482 GNPPSGIAYLGKAQG
+482 GNPPSGIAYAGKKLV

-502 EHWNNPDERMY
+502 EHWNNPEQRMY

-526 RVPLDDERP
+526 RVPLDENRA

-541 ADGDKLYYKTSNAD
+541 ADGTTLHYKVSNAD
-555 EVTLNGKKLA
+555 EVRLNNMKLDNTEGHLCVGVD
-565 KESGIVPIGSE
+565 K
-576 TTAAGSKN
+576 TTDYRLEAIKHDK
-584 TAVDL
+584 VV
-589 KNMGMNSE
+589 
-597 NTGIDLKK
+597 
-605 TANFF
+605 
-610 LKATKKNK
+610 AT
-618 PAAVQQLV
+618 QRLV
-626 LRRLEPVAVS
+626 LRNLQPIITCQTKEM
-636 QAKDCLLDGSAAV
+636 LLNGSATI

-655 EFKGDKGTSNGAI
+655 EFKGEKGSSNGFIA
-668 SWKAA
+668 WKAEIPY
-673 VTQAG
+673 TG
-678 KYFLTVSYTGR
+678 KYYLDISYEGGN
-689 EPVPSYL
+689 PVPSYL

-707 GYLATTDNKR
+707 GYLATTGNKR
-717 GEFTFPVS
+717 GNFIFPID
-725 LQKGVNELRLE
+725 LEKGVNELRLE
-736 HPGRRSNRI
+736 HPGRRSNKLYTI
-745 FTLTIAE
+745 TIAKE
-752 EMK
+752 IN

>member
-1 MGDKIKKW
+1 MKNKIKKW

-36 LGLAALAWFLI
+36 LGLAALVWFLI
-47 RVVPKPSRIEYP
+47 RVVPKPSRMEYP

-83 AWKRFRS
+83 TWKRVRN
-90 LWNARRIT
+90 LWNARRVT
-98 LGLSVLTVGVLVS
+98 LGLSVLLIGVLAS

-139 RFTPTDAPNTPMG
+139 RFIPIDAPNTPMG
-152 VAKGIHPGRVAWAH
+152 VAKGIHPGRVAWAY
-166 DPRAA
+166 DPKAA
-171 AWDEKHGLYSDAGNN
+171 AWDGKHGLYSDADNN
-186 SQTRVNDMMEGV
+186 SQTRVNDMLEGV
-198 ILSLTRQSKIDKAWD
+198 IIALTNQKTIDKAWD
-213 ELFRTFNYKKGK
+213 ELFRLFNYKKGK
-225 GAVGYKKGEKV
+225 GAVSYKKGEKI

-243 NNGGSNIIDATPQ
+243 DNGGSNIIDATPQ
-256 SVGALLH
+256 SVYALLH
-263 QLADILKVPQ
+263 QLIDIMQVPQ
-273 SCITVYDAQR
+273 NNITVYDAQR

-290 NYLQPL
+290 DYMQPL
-296 YPDVNYQNWGGFVPD
+296 YPEVNYQNWDGFVPD
-311 VLHYSSE
+311 VIHYSSE
-318 ITDPGSMSLAR
+318 ITDKGSMSLAR

-348 PTDKWRDSSG
+348 PTDKWRDTAG

-367 NQFGSVGKVPPLHLS
+367 NQFGSLEKVPPLHFS

-396 CIVDFMAHE
+396 CIVDLMAHE

-418 MYVTPKHNGHAVRF
+418 MYVNPKHNGHAVRF

-442 SSLFASN
+442 SSFLASN
-449 DQVAIESVVLDFVYS
+449 DQVAIESVVLDFIYS

-473 NFLHEASNI
+473 NFLHEAANI
-482 GNPPSGIAYLGKAQG
+482 GNPPSGIAYAGKKLV

-502 EHWNNPDERMY
+502 EHWNNPEQRMY

-526 RVPLDDERP
+526 RVPLDENRA

-541 ADGDKLYYKTSNAD
+541 ADGTTLHYKVSNAD
-555 EVTLNGKKLA
+555 EVRLNNMKLDNTEGHLCVGVD
-565 KESGIVPIGSE
+565 K
-576 TTAAGSKN
+576 TTDYRLEAIKHDK
-584 TAVDL
+584 VV
-589 KNMGMNSE
+589 
-597 NTGIDLKK
+597 
-605 TANFF
+605 
-610 LKATKKNK
+610 AT
-618 PAAVQQLV
+618 QRLV
-626 LRRLEPVAVS
+626 LRNLQPIITCQTKEM
-636 QAKDCLLDGSAAV
+636 LLNGSATI

-655 EFKGDKGTSNGAI
+655 EFKGEKGSSNGFIA
-668 SWKAA
+668 WKAEIPY
-673 VTQAG
+673 TG
-678 KYFLTVSYTGR
+678 KYYLDISYEGGN
-689 EPVPSYL
+689 PVPSYL

-707 GYLATTDNKR
+707 GYLATTGNKR
-717 GEFTFPVS
+717 GNFIFPID
-725 LQKGVNELRLE
+725 LEKGVNELRLE
-736 HPGRRSNRI
+736 HPGRRSNKLYTI
-745 FTLTIAE
+745 TIAKE
-752 EMK
+752 IN

>member
-1 MGDKIKKW
+1 MKNKIKKW

-36 LGLAALAWFLI
+36 LGLAALVWFLI
-47 RVVPKPSRIEYP
+47 RVVPKPSRMEYP

-83 AWKRFRS
+83 TWKRVRN
-90 LWNARRIT
+90 LWNARRVT
-98 LGLSVLTVGVLVS
+98 LGLSVLLIGVLAS

-139 RFTPTDAPNTPMG
+139 RFIPIDAPNTPMG
-152 VAKGIHPGRVAWAH
+152 VAKGIHPGRVAWAY
-166 DPRAA
+166 DPKAA
-171 AWDEKHGLYSDAGNN
+171 AWDGKHGLYSDADNN
-186 SQTRVNDMMEGV
+186 SQTRVNDMLEGV
-198 ILSLTRQSKIDKAWD
+198 IIALTNQKTIDKAWD
-213 ELFRTFNYKKGK
+213 ELFRLFNYKKGK
-225 GAVGYKKGEKV
+225 GAVSYKKGEKI

-243 NNGGSNIIDATPQ
+243 DNGGSNIIDATPQ
-256 SVGALLH
+256 SVYALLH
-263 QLADILKVPQ
+263 QLIDIMQVPQ
-273 SCITVYDAQR
+273 NNITVYDAQR

-290 NYLQPL
+290 DYMQPL
-296 YPDVNYQNWGGFVPD
+296 YPEVNYQNWGGFVPD
-311 VLHYSSE
+311 VVHYSSE
-318 ITDPGSMSLAR
+318 ITDKGSMSLAR

-348 PTDKWRDSSG
+348 PTDKWRDSAG

-367 NQFGSVGKVPPLHLS
+367 NQFGSLEKVPPLHFS

-396 CIVDFMAHE
+396 CIVDLMAHE

-418 MYVTPKHNGHAVRF
+418 MYVNPKHNGHAVRF

-442 SSLFASN
+442 SNFLASN
-449 DQVAIESVVLDFVYS
+449 DQVAIESVVLDFIYS

-473 NFLHEASNI
+473 NFLHEAANI
-482 GNPPSGIAYLGKAQG
+482 GNPPSGIAYAGKKLV

-502 EHWNNPDERMY
+502 EHWNNPEQRMY

-526 RVPLDDERP
+526 RVPLDENRA

-541 ADGDKLYYKTSNAD
+541 ADGTTLHYKVSNAD
-555 EVTLNGKKLA
+555 EVRLNNMKLDNTEGHLCVGVD
-565 KESGIVPIGSE
+565 K
-576 TTAAGSKN
+576 TTDYRLEAIKYDK
-584 TAVDL
+584 VV
-589 KNMGMNSE
+589 
-597 NTGIDLKK
+597 
-605 TANFF
+605 
-610 LKATKKNK
+610 AT
-618 PAAVQQLV
+618 QRLV
-626 LRRLEPVAVS
+626 LRNLQPIITCQTKEM
-636 QAKDCLLDGSAAV
+636 LLNGSATI

-655 EFKGDKGTSNGAI
+655 EFKGEKGSSNGFIA
-668 SWKAA
+668 WKAEIPY
-673 VTQAG
+673 TG
-678 KYFLTVSYTGR
+678 KYYLDISYEGGN
-689 EPVPSYL
+689 PVPSYL

-707 GYLATTDNKR
+707 GYLATTGNKR
-717 GEFTFPVS
+717 GNFIFPID
-725 LQKGVNELRLE
+725 LEKGVNELRLE
-736 HPGRRSNRI
+736 HPGRRSNKLYTI
-745 FTLTIAE
+745 TIAKE
-752 EMK
+752 IN

>member
-1 MGDKIKKW
+1 MKNKIKKW

-36 LGLAALAWFLI
+36 LGLAALVWFLI
-47 RVVPKPSRIEYP
+47 RVVPKPSRMEYP

-83 AWKRFRS
+83 TWKRVWN
-90 LWNARRIT
+90 LWNARRVT
-98 LGLSVLTVGVLVS
+98 LGLSVLLIGVLAS

-139 RFTPTDAPNTPMG
+139 RFIPIDAPNTPMG
-152 VAKGIHPGRVAWAH
+152 VAKGIHPGRVAWAY
-166 DPRAA
+166 DPKAA
-171 AWDEKHGLYSDAGNN
+171 AWDGKHGLYSDADNN
-186 SQTRVNDMMEGV
+186 SQTRVNDMLEGV
-198 ILSLTRQSKIDKAWD
+198 IIALTNQKTIDKAWD
-213 ELFRTFNYKKGK
+213 ELFRLFNYKKGK
-225 GAVGYKKGEKV
+225 GAVSYKKGEKI

-243 NNGGSNIIDATPQ
+243 DNGGSNIIDATPQ
-256 SVGALLH
+256 SVYALLH
-263 QLADILKVPQ
+263 QLIDIMQVPQ
-273 SCITVYDAQR
+273 NNITVYDAQR

-290 NYLQPL
+290 DYMQPL
-296 YPDVNYQNWGGFVPD
+296 YPEVNYQNWGGFVPD
-311 VLHYSSE
+311 VIHYSSE
-318 ITDPGSMSLAR
+318 ITDKGSMSLAR

-348 PTDKWRDSSG
+348 PTDKWRDSAG

-367 NQFGSVGKVPPLHLS
+367 NQFGSLEKVPPLHFS

-396 CIVDFMAHE
+396 CIVDLMAHE

-418 MYVTPKHNGHAVRF
+418 MYVNPKHNGHAVRF

-442 SSLFASN
+442 SSFLASN
-449 DQVAIESVVLDFVYS
+449 DQVAIESVVLDFIYS

-473 NFLHEASNI
+473 NFLHEAANI
-482 GNPPSGIAYLGKAQG
+482 GNPPSGIAYAGKKLV

-502 EHWNNPDERMY
+502 EHWNNPEQRMY

-526 RVPLDDERP
+526 RVPLDENRA

-541 ADGDKLYYKTSNAD
+541 ADGTTLHYKVSNAD
-555 EVTLNGKKLA
+555 EVRLNNMKLDNTEGHLCVGVD
-565 KESGIVPIGSE
+565 K
-576 TTAAGSKN
+576 TTDYRLEAIKHDK
-584 TAVDL
+584 VV
-589 KNMGMNSE
+589 
-597 NTGIDLKK
+597 
-605 TANFF
+605 
-610 LKATKKNK
+610 AT
-618 PAAVQQLV
+618 QRLV
-626 LRRLEPVAVS
+626 LRNLQPIITCQTKEM
-636 QAKDCLLDGSAAV
+636 LLNGSATI

-655 EFKGDKGTSNGAI
+655 EFKGEKGSSNGFIA
-668 SWKAA
+668 WKAEIPY
-673 VTQAG
+673 TG
-678 KYFLTVSYTGR
+678 KYYLDISYEGGN
-689 EPVPSYL
+689 PVPSYL

-707 GYLATTDNKR
+707 GYLATTGNKR
-717 GEFTFPVS
+717 GNFIFPID
-725 LQKGVNELRLE
+725 LEKGVNELRLE
-736 HPGRRSNRI
+736 HPGRRSNKLYTI
-745 FTLTIAE
+745 TIAKE
-752 EMK
+752 IN

>member
-1 MGDKIKKW
+1 MKNKIKKW

-36 LGLAALAWFLI
+36 LGLAALVWFLI
-47 RVVPKPSRIEYP
+47 RVVPKPSRMEYP

-83 AWKRFRS
+83 TWKRVRN
-90 LWNARRIT
+90 LWNARRVT
-98 LGLSVLTVGVLVS
+98 LGLSVLLIGVLAS

-139 RFTPTDAPNTPMG
+139 RFIPIDAPNTPMG
-152 VAKGIHPGRVAWAH
+152 VAKGIHPGRVAWAY
-166 DPRAA
+166 DPKAA
-171 AWDEKHGLYSDAGNN
+171 AWDGKHGLYSDADNN
-186 SQTRVNDMMEGV
+186 SQTRVNDMLEGV
-198 ILSLTRQSKIDKAWD
+198 IIALTNQKTIDKAWD
-213 ELFRTFNYKKGK
+213 ELFRLFNYKKGK
-225 GAVGYKKGEKV
+225 GAVSYKKGEKI

-243 NNGGSNIIDATPQ
+243 DNGGSNIIDATPQ
-256 SVGALLH
+256 SVYALLH
-263 QLADILKVPQ
+263 QLIDIMQVPQ
-273 SCITVYDAQR
+273 NNITVYDAQR

-290 NYLQPL
+290 DYMQPL
-296 YPDVNYQNWGGFVPD
+296 YPEVNYQNWGGFVPD
-311 VLHYSSE
+311 VVHYSSE
-318 ITDPGSMSLAR
+318 ITDKGSMSLAR

-348 PTDKWRDSSG
+348 PTDKWRDSAG

-367 NQFGSVGKVPPLHLS
+367 NQFGSLEKVPPLHFS

-396 CIVDFMAHE
+396 CIVDLMAHE

-418 MYVTPKHNGHAVRF
+418 MYVNPKHNGHAVRF

-442 SSLFASN
+442 SSFLASN
-449 DQVAIESVVLDFVYS
+449 DQVAIESVVLDFIYS

-473 NFLHEASNI
+473 NFLHEAANI
-482 GNPPSGIAYLGKAQG
+482 GNPPSGIAYAGKKLV

-502 EHWNNPDERMY
+502 EHWNNPEQRMY

-526 RVPLDDERP
+526 RVPLDENRA

-541 ADGDKLYYKTSNAD
+541 ADGTTLHYKVSNAD
-555 EVTLNGKKLA
+555 EVRLNNMKLDNTEGHLCVGVD
-565 KESGIVPIGSE
+565 K
-576 TTAAGSKN
+576 TTDYRLEAIKHDK
-584 TAVDL
+584 VV
-589 KNMGMNSE
+589 
-597 NTGIDLKK
+597 
-605 TANFF
+605 
-610 LKATKKNK
+610 AT
-618 PAAVQQLV
+618 QRLV
-626 LRRLEPVAVS
+626 LRNLQPIITCQTKEM
-636 QAKDCLLDGSAAV
+636 LLNGSATI

-655 EFKGDKGTSNGAI
+655 EFKGEKGSSNGFIA
-668 SWKAA
+668 WKAEIPY
-673 VTQAG
+673 TG
-678 KYFLTVSYTGR
+678 KYYLDISYEGGN
-689 EPVPSYL
+689 PVPSYL

-707 GYLATTDNKR
+707 GYLATTGNKR
-717 GEFTFPVS
+717 GNFIFPID
-725 LQKGVNELRLE
+725 LEKGVNELRLE
-736 HPGRRSNRI
+736 HPGRRSNKLYTI
-745 FTLTIAE
+745 TIAKE
-752 EMK
+752 IN

>member
-1 MGDKIKKW
+1 MKNKIKKW

-36 LGLAALAWFLI
+36 LGLAALVWFLI
-47 RVVPKPSRIEYP
+47 RVVPKPSRMEYP

-83 AWKRFRS
+83 TWKRVRN
-90 LWNARRIT
+90 LWNARRVT
-98 LGLSVLTVGVLVS
+98 LGLSVLLIGVLAS

-139 RFTPTDAPNTPMG
+139 RFIPIDAPNTPMG
-152 VAKGIHPGRVAWAH
+152 VAKGIHPGRVAWAY
-166 DPRAA
+166 DPKAA
-171 AWDEKHGLYSDAGNN
+171 AWDGKHGLYSDADNN
-186 SQTRVNDMMEGV
+186 SQTRVNDMLEGV
-198 ILSLTRQSKIDKAWD
+198 IIALTNQKTIDKAWD
-213 ELFRTFNYKKGK
+213 ELFRLFNYKKGK
-225 GAVGYKKGEKV
+225 GAVSYKKGEKI

-243 NNGGSNIIDATPQ
+243 DNGGSNIIDATPQ
-256 SVGALLH
+256 SVYALLH
-263 QLADILKVPQ
+263 QLIDIMQVPQ
-273 SCITVYDAQR
+273 NNITVYDAQR

-290 NYLQPL
+290 DYMQPL
-296 YPDVNYQNWGGFVPD
+296 YPEVNYQNWGGFVPD
-311 VLHYSSE
+311 VIHYSSE
-318 ITDPGSMSLAR
+318 ITDKGSMSLAR

-348 PTDKWRDSSG
+348 PTDKWRDSAG

-367 NQFGSVGKVPPLHLS
+367 NQFGSLEKVPPLHFS

-396 CIVDFMAHE
+396 CIVDLMAHE

-418 MYVTPKHNGHAVRF
+418 MYVNPKHNGHAVRF

-442 SSLFASN
+442 SSFLASN
-449 DQVAIESVVLDFVYS
+449 DQVAIESVVLDFIYS

-473 NFLHEASNI
+473 NFLHEAANI
-482 GNPPSGIAYLGKAQG
+482 GNPPSGIAYAGKKLV

-502 EHWNNPDERMY
+502 EHWNNPEQRMY

-526 RVPLDDERP
+526 RVPLDENRV

-541 ADGDKLYYKTSNAD
+541 ADGTTLHYKVSNAD
-555 EVTLNGKKLA
+555 EVRLNNMKLDNTEGHLCVGVD
-565 KESGIVPIGSE
+565 K
-576 TTAAGSKN
+576 TTDYRLEAIKHDK
-584 TAVDL
+584 VV
-589 KNMGMNSE
+589 
-597 NTGIDLKK
+597 
-605 TANFF
+605 
-610 LKATKKNK
+610 AT
-618 PAAVQQLV
+618 QRLV
-626 LRRLEPVAVS
+626 LRNLQPIITCQTKEM
-636 QAKDCLLDGSAAV
+636 LLNGSATI

-655 EFKGDKGTSNGAI
+655 EFKGEKGSSNGFIA
-668 SWKAA
+668 WKAEIPY
-673 VTQAG
+673 TG
-678 KYFLTVSYTGR
+678 KYYLDISYEGGN
-689 EPVPSYL
+689 PVPSYL

-707 GYLATTDNKR
+707 GYLATTGNKR
-717 GEFTFPVS
+717 GNFIFPID
-725 LQKGVNELRLE
+725 LEKGVNELRLE
-736 HPGRRSNRI
+736 HPGRRSNKLYTI
-745 FTLTIAE
+745 TIAKE
-752 EMK
+752 IN

>member
-1 MGDKIKKW
+1 MKNKIKKW

-36 LGLAALAWFLI
+36 LGLAALVWFLI
-47 RVVPKPSRIEYP
+47 RVVPKPSRMEYP

-83 AWKRFRS
+83 TWKRVRN
-90 LWNARRIT
+90 LWNARRVT
-98 LGLSVLTVGVLVS
+98 LGLSVLLIGVLAS

-139 RFTPTDAPNTPMG
+139 RFIPIDAPNTPMG
-152 VAKGIHPGRVAWAH
+152 VAKGIHPGRVAWAY
-166 DPRAA
+166 DPKAA
-171 AWDEKHGLYSDAGNN
+171 AWDGKHGLYSDADNN
-186 SQTRVNDMMEGV
+186 SQTRVNDMLEGV
-198 ILSLTRQSKIDKAWD
+198 IIALTNQKTIDKAWD
-213 ELFRTFNYKKGK
+213 ELFRLFNYKKGK
-225 GAVGYKKGEKV
+225 GAVRYKKGEKI

-243 NNGGSNIIDATPQ
+243 DNGGSNIIDATPQ
-256 SVGALLH
+256 SVYALLH
-263 QLADILKVPQ
+263 QLIDIMQVPQ
-273 SCITVYDAQR
+273 NNITVYDAQR

-290 NYLQPL
+290 DYMQPL
-296 YPDVNYQNWGGFVPD
+296 YPEVNYQNWGGFVPD
-311 VLHYSSE
+311 VVHYSSE
-318 ITDPGSMSLAR
+318 ITDKGSMSLAR

-348 PTDKWRDSSG
+348 PTDKWRDSAG

-367 NQFGSVGKVPPLHLS
+367 NQFGSLEKVPPLHFS

-396 CIVDFMAHE
+396 CIVDLMAHE

-418 MYVTPKHNGHAVRF
+418 MYVNPKHNGHAVRF

-442 SSLFASN
+442 SSFLASN
-449 DQVAIESVVLDFVYS
+449 DQVAIESVVLDFIYS

-473 NFLHEASNI
+473 NFLHEAANI
-482 GNPPSGIAYLGKAQG
+482 GNPPSGIAYAGKKLV

-502 EHWNNPDERMY
+502 EHWNNPEQRMY

-526 RVPLDDERP
+526 RVPLDENRA

-541 ADGDKLYYKTSNAD
+541 ADGTTLHYKVSNAD
-555 EVTLNGKKLA
+555 EVRLNNMKLDNTEGHLCVGVD
-565 KESGIVPIGSE
+565 K
-576 TTAAGSKN
+576 TTDYRLEAIKHDK
-584 TAVDL
+584 VV
-589 KNMGMNSE
+589 
-597 NTGIDLKK
+597 
-605 TANFF
+605 
-610 LKATKKNK
+610 AT
-618 PAAVQQLV
+618 QRLV
-626 LRRLEPVAVS
+626 LRNLQPIITCQTKEM
-636 QAKDCLLDGSAAV
+636 LLNGSATI

-655 EFKGDKGTSNGAI
+655 EFKGEKGSSNGFIA
-668 SWKAA
+668 WKAEIPY
-673 VTQAG
+673 TG
-678 KYFLTVSYTGR
+678 KYYLDISYEGGN
-689 EPVPSYL
+689 PVPSYL

-707 GYLATTDNKR
+707 GYLATTGNKR
-717 GEFTFPVS
+717 GNFIFPID
-725 LQKGVNELRLE
+725 LEKGVNELRLE
-736 HPGRRSNRI
+736 HPGRRSNKLYTI
-745 FTLTIAE
+745 TIAKE
-752 EMK
+752 IN

>member
-1 MGDKIKKW
+1 MKNKIKKW

-36 LGLAALAWFLI
+36 LGLAALVWFLI
-47 RVVPKPSRIEYP
+47 RVVPTPSRMEYP

-83 AWKRFRS
+83 TWKRVRN
-90 LWNARRIT
+90 LWNARRVT
-98 LGLSVLTVGVLVS
+98 LGLSVLLIGVLAS

-139 RFTPTDAPNTPMG
+139 RFIPIDAPNTPMG
-152 VAKGIHPGRVAWAH
+152 VAKGIHPGRVAWAY
-166 DPRAA
+166 DPKAA
-171 AWDEKHGLYSDAGNN
+171 AWDGKHGLYSDADNN
-186 SQTRVNDMMEGV
+186 SQTRVNDMLEGV
-198 ILSLTRQSKIDKAWD
+198 IIALTNQKTIDKAWD
-213 ELFRTFNYKKGK
+213 ELFRLFNYKKGK
-225 GAVGYKKGEKV
+225 GAVSYKKGEKI

-243 NNGGSNIIDATPQ
+243 DNGGSNIIDATPQ
-256 SVGALLH
+256 SVYALLH
-263 QLADILKVPQ
+263 QLIDIMQVPQ
-273 SCITVYDAQR
+273 NNITVYDAQR

-290 NYLQPL
+290 DYMQPL
-296 YPDVNYQNWGGFVPD
+296 YPEVNYQNWGGFVPD
-311 VLHYSSE
+311 VIHYSSE
-318 ITDPGSMSLAR
+318 ITDKGSMSLAR

-348 PTDKWRDSSG
+348 PTDKWRDSAG

-367 NQFGSVGKVPPLHLS
+367 NQFGSLEKVPPLHFS

-396 CIVDFMAHE
+396 CIVDLMAHE

-418 MYVTPKHNGHAVRF
+418 MYVNPKHNGHAVRF

-442 SSLFASN
+442 SSFLASN
-449 DQVAIESVVLDFVYS
+449 DQVAIESVVLDFIYS

-473 NFLHEASNI
+473 NFLHEAANI
-482 GNPPSGIAYLGKAQG
+482 GNPPSGIAYAGKKLV

-502 EHWNNPDERMY
+502 EHWNNPEQRMY

-526 RVPLDDERP
+526 RVPLDENRA

-541 ADGDKLYYKTSNAD
+541 ADGTTLHYKVSNAD
-555 EVTLNGKKLA
+555 EVRLNNMKLDNTEGHLCVGVD
-565 KESGIVPIGSE
+565 K
-576 TTAAGSKN
+576 TTDYRLEAIKHDK
-584 TAVDL
+584 VV
-589 KNMGMNSE
+589 
-597 NTGIDLKK
+597 
-605 TANFF
+605 
-610 LKATKKNK
+610 AT
-618 PAAVQQLV
+618 QRLV
-626 LRRLEPVAVS
+626 LRNLQPIITCQTKEM
-636 QAKDCLLDGSAAV
+636 LLNGSATI

-655 EFKGDKGTSNGAI
+655 EFKGEKGSSNGFIA
-668 SWKAA
+668 WKAEIPY
-673 VTQAG
+673 TG
-678 KYFLTVSYTGR
+678 KYYLDISYEGGN
-689 EPVPSYL
+689 PVPSYL

-707 GYLATTDNKR
+707 GYLATTGNKR
-717 GEFTFPVS
+717 GNFIFPID
-725 LQKGVNELRLE
+725 LEKGVNELRLE
-736 HPGRRSNRI
+736 HPGRRSNKLYTI
-745 FTLTIAE
+745 TIAKE
-752 EMK
+752 IN

>member
-1 MGDKIKKW
+1 MKNKIKKW

-36 LGLAALAWFLI
+36 LGLAALVWFLI
-47 RVVPKPSRIEYP
+47 RVVPKPSRMEYP

-83 AWKRFRS
+83 TWKRVRN
-90 LWNARRIT
+90 LWNARRVT
-98 LGLSVLTVGVLVS
+98 LGLSVLLIGVLAS

-139 RFTPTDAPNTPMG
+139 RFIPIDAPNTPMG
-152 VAKGIHPGRVAWAH
+152 VAKGIHPGRVAWAY
-166 DPRAA
+166 DPKAA
-171 AWDEKHGLYSDAGNN
+171 AWDGKHGLYSDADNN
-186 SQTRVNDMMEGV
+186 SQTRVNDMLEGV
-198 ILSLTRQSKIDKAWD
+198 IIALTNQKTIDKAWD
-213 ELFRTFNYKKGK
+213 ELFRLFNYKKGK
-225 GAVGYKKGEKV
+225 GAVSYKKGEKI

-243 NNGGSNIIDATPQ
+243 DNGGSNIIDATPQ
-256 SVGALLH
+256 SVYALLH
-263 QLADILKVPQ
+263 QLIDIMQVPQ
-273 SCITVYDAQR
+273 NNITVYDAQR

-290 NYLQPL
+290 DYMQPL
-296 YPDVNYQNWGGFVPD
+296 YPEVNYQNWGGFVPD
-311 VLHYSSE
+311 VVHYSSD
-318 ITDPGSMSLAR
+318 ITDKGSMSLAR

-348 PTDKWRDSSG
+348 PTDKWRDSAG

-367 NQFGSVGKVPPLHLS
+367 NQFGSLEKVPPLHFS

-396 CIVDFMAHE
+396 CIVDLMAHE

-418 MYVTPKHNGHAVRF
+418 MYVNPKHNGHAVRF

-442 SSLFASN
+442 SSFLASN
-449 DQVAIESVVLDFVYS
+449 DQVAIESVVLDFIYS

-473 NFLHEASNI
+473 NFLHEAANI
-482 GNPPSGIAYLGKAQG
+482 GNPPSGIAYAGKKLV

-502 EHWNNPDERMY
+502 EHWNNPEQRMY

-526 RVPLDDERP
+526 RVPLDENRA

-541 ADGDKLYYKTSNAD
+541 ADGTTLHYKVSNAD
-555 EVTLNGKKLA
+555 EVRLNNMKLDNTEGHLCVGVD
-565 KESGIVPIGSE
+565 K
-576 TTAAGSKN
+576 TTDYRLEAIKHDK
-584 TAVDL
+584 VV
-589 KNMGMNSE
+589 
-597 NTGIDLKK
+597 
-605 TANFF
+605 
-610 LKATKKNK
+610 AT
-618 PAAVQQLV
+618 QRLV
-626 LRRLEPVAVS
+626 LRNLQPIITCQTKEM
-636 QAKDCLLDGSAAV
+636 LLNGSATI

-655 EFKGDKGTSNGAI
+655 EFKGEKGSSNGFIA
-668 SWKAA
+668 WKAEIPY
-673 VTQAG
+673 TG
-678 KYFLTVSYTGR
+678 KYYLDISYEGGN
-689 EPVPSYL
+689 PVPSYL

-707 GYLATTDNKR
+707 GYLATTGNKR
-717 GEFTFPVS
+717 GNFIFPID
-725 LQKGVNELRLE
+725 LEKGVNELRLE
-736 HPGRRSNRI
+736 HPGRRSNKLYTI
-745 FTLTIAE
+745 TIAKE
-752 EMK
+752 IN

>member
-1 MGDKIKKW
+1 MKNKIKKW

-36 LGLAALAWFLI
+36 LGLAALVWFLI
-47 RVVPKPSRIEYP
+47 RVVPKPSRMEYP

-83 AWKRFRS
+83 TWKRVRN
-90 LWNARRIT
+90 LWNARRVT
-98 LGLSVLTVGVLVS
+98 LGLSVLLIGVLAS

-139 RFTPTDAPNTPMG
+139 RFIPIDAPNTPMG
-152 VAKGIHPGRVAWAH
+152 VAKGIHPGRVAWAY
-166 DPRAA
+166 DPKAA
-171 AWDEKHGLYSDAGNN
+171 AWDGKHGLYSDADNN
-186 SQTRVNDMMEGV
+186 SQTRVNDMLEGV
-198 ILSLTRQSKIDKAWD
+198 IIALTNQKTIDKAWD
-213 ELFRTFNYKKGK
+213 ELFRLFNYKKGK
-225 GAVGYKKGEKV
+225 GAVSYKKGEKI

-243 NNGGSNIIDATPQ
+243 DNGGSNIIDATPQ
-256 SVGALLH
+256 SVYALLH
-263 QLADILKVPQ
+263 QLIDIMQVPQ
-273 SCITVYDAQR
+273 NNITVYDAQR

-290 NYLQPL
+290 DYMQPL
-296 YPDVNYQNWGGFVPD
+296 YPEVNYQNWGGFVPD
-311 VLHYSSE
+311 VIHYSSE
-318 ITDPGSMSLAR
+318 ITDKGSMSLAR

-348 PTDKWRDSSG
+348 PTDKWRDSAG

-367 NQFGSVGKVPPLHLS
+367 NQFGSLEKVPPLHFS

-396 CIVDFMAHE
+396 CIVDLMAHE

-418 MYVTPKHNGHAVRF
+418 MYVNPKHNGHAVRF

-442 SSLFASN
+442 SSFLASN
-449 DQVAIESVVLDFVYS
+449 DQVAIESVVLDFIYS

-473 NFLHEASNI
+473 NFLHEAANI
-482 GNPPSGIAYLGKAQG
+482 GNPPSGIAYAGKKLV

-502 EHWNNPDERMY
+502 EHWNNPEQRMY

-526 RVPLDDERP
+526 RVPLDENRA

-541 ADGDKLYYKTSNAD
+541 ADGTTLHYKVSNAD
-555 EVTLNGKKLA
+555 EVRLNNMKLDNTEGHLCVGVD
-565 KESGIVPIGSE
+565 K
-576 TTAAGSKN
+576 TTDYRLEAIKHDK
-584 TAVDL
+584 VV
-589 KNMGMNSE
+589 
-597 NTGIDLKK
+597 
-605 TANFF
+605 
-610 LKATKKNK
+610 AT
-618 PAAVQQLV
+618 QRLV
-626 LRRLEPVAVS
+626 LRNLQPIITCQTKEM
-636 QAKDCLLDGSAAV
+636 LLNGSATI

-655 EFKGDKGTSNGAI
+655 EFKGEKGSSNGFI
-668 SWKAA
+668 TWKAEIPY
-673 VTQAG
+673 TG
-678 KYFLTVSYTGR
+678 KYYLDISYEGGN
-689 EPVPSYL
+689 PVPSYL

-707 GYLATTDNKR
+707 GYLATTGNKR
-717 GEFTFPVS
+717 GNFIFPID
-725 LQKGVNELRLE
+725 LEKGVNELRLE
-736 HPGRRSNRI
+736 HPGRRSNKLYTI
-745 FTLTIAE
+745 TIANL
-752 EMK
+752 